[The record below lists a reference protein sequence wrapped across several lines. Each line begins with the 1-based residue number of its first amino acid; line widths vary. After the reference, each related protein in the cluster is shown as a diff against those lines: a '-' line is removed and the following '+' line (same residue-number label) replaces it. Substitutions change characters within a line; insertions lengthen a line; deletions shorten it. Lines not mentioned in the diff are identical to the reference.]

1 MHSAV
6 KQYQSQTCE
15 IQSSFMNIQGEAY
28 LPLCCI
34 TCTFYNTT
42 FLKLNCSNLDHRVLP
57 SSCLIHNFRCLGSL
71 ELFEVFFILFF
82 AMIHFFFL
90 VCNKNKQE
98 GLLLFMMNIQ
108 NMYRHPLTEIS
119 NDSSEKRII
128 WTVQH
133 MLLENVYLSLCAL
146 QMCRLNT
153 PCVLHDHHRSQL
165 LNYVLIKMYFLCRV
179 VF

>member
-82 AMIHFFFL
+82 AMIHFFL

-133 MLLENVYLSLCAL
+133 MLLENVCLSLCAL
-146 QMCRLNT
+146 QMCRLNM